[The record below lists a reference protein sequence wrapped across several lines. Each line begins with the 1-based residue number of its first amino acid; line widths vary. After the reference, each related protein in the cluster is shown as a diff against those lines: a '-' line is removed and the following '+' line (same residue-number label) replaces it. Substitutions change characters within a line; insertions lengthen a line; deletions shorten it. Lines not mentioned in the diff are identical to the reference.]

1 MRYGK
6 NRSIGVFMISK
17 KDEYVLGVALAS
29 EKMAAEIVARV
40 IDAMPQVAVA
50 AQFEGQV
57 AGMTTD
63 VTVDADNAGS
73 AGNITLEADEVKDI
87 DELIADWNAANP
99 NNTVSLSDGDG
110 SQVPE
115 EDIELS
121 GGVDANTQEVL
132 AIISDSEQE
141 RKQIE
146 EYLIVACA
154 SRKAGKE
161 IAEQLNLIV
170 DCLKLQDAA
179 DPANNAALAAA
190 QAKISA
196 FSKET
201 REIFIVACAN
211 RSVAKNILDAIE
223 SAGQIAAAIAAA

>member
-1 MRYGK
+1 
-6 NRSIGVFMISK
+6 MISK
-17 KDEYVLGVALAS
+17 KDEHILGITLAN
-29 EKMAAEIVARV
+29 EKMAAEIVTRV
-40 IDAMPQVAVA
+40 IDTMPQVAVT

-57 AGMTTD
+57 AGMATD
-63 VTVDADNAGS
+63 VIINADNAGS
-73 AGNITLEADEVKDI
+73 VGNITLEADEIKNI
-87 DELIADWNAANP
+87 DELITDWNIANP
-99 NNTVSLSDGDG
+99 ENAVTISSGDG
-110 SQVPE
+110 SQIPT

-121 GGVDANTQEVL
+121 GGVNANTQEVL
-132 AIISDSEQE
+132 AVISDSEQE

-170 DCLKLQDAA
+170 DCLKFQDAA